1 MFSTDCAKSFGL
13 ITKRKR
19 FTEPDSSRISL
30 IYGEMLSNAPSG
42 LLQTYLDNVLR
53 GFVL

>member
-1 MFSTDCAKSFGL
+1 MFSTDCAKSLGL

-30 IYGEMLSNAPSG
+30 IYGEVLSNALKGAPIN
-42 LLQTYLDNVLR
+42 LP
-53 GFVL
+53 